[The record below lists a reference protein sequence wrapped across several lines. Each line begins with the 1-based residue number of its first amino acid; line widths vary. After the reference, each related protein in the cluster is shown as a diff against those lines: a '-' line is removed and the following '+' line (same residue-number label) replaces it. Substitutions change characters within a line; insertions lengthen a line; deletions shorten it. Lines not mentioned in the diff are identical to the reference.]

1 MFARLRPVLDVERKK
16 GRDVNIA
23 EYPLQGELIIKQDD
37 EGVVTKRFEFDQ
49 VFKPDSTQEEVFN
62 DVRATGAG
70 GRGTGRRRHGTPH
83 ACAPLTPLARPG
95 STSACRSSLS
105 SQASWTATMCASL
118 RTAKLGLARR
128 TRWRVRGW
136 CCRAPRVV

>member
-70 GRGTGRRRHGTPH
+70 GRGTRMH
-83 ACAPLTPLARPG
+83 ALP
-95 STSACRSSLS
+95 
-105 SQASWTATMCASL
+105 
-118 RTAKLGLARR
+118 
-128 TRWRVRGW
+128 
-136 CCRAPRVV
+136 